1 MKRML
6 LALFTLI
13 SFSLTTFAAVN
24 INTATQADLESLDG
38 IGPVKAKAILEYR
51 KKNGNF
57 KSIDD
62 LDKVDGIGPVTLKNM
77 RKDIVIGGIATSK
90 PANTKP
96 VQTIKAE
103 PPKKLAATQK
113 VIIANKENKPAA
125 KVVTSSKT
133 STQKKVT
140 NKSIAKKSKPT
151 KSKTNKPI
159 KVKTK

>member
-6 LALFTLI
+6 LALFTLL

-57 KSIDD
+57 KSIDE

-77 RKDIVIGGIATSK
+77 RKDVVISGVATSK
-90 PANTKP
+90 SANTKSA
-96 VQTIKAE
+96 QTIKVE
-103 PPKKLAATQK
+103 PPKKLAVTQK
-113 VIIANKENKPAA
+113 TAIADTKNKSVA
-125 KVVTSSKT
+125 KVVASPKP

-140 NKSIAKKSKPT
+140 NKSIAKKGKST
-151 KSKTNKPI
+151 KSKTNKPV